1 MTEPATT
8 QTTPSPRPAPDP
20 RAASPAAAWAA
31 LLDGNGRF
39 VAGQAPTG
47 DTSQARRAALE
58 QGQAPFAQ
66 VFGCSDS
73 RVAAEIVF
81 DQGLGDLFVV
91 RTAGHVTD
99 AGVLG
104 SIEFGV
110 AVLGIPLIVVLG
122 HESCGA
128 VGAAIDV
135 VDGGELPPGYVRD
148 VVERV
153 TPSVLN
159 ARRRHGKGADAADV
173 LVEHVLQSVEQLA
186 RRSVVVAEAV
196 AAGRCA
202 IVGVVYT
209 LRGGAARVV
218 EVVGDLEL

>member
-1 MTEPATT
+1 MLA
-8 QTTPSPRPAPDP
+8 
-20 RAASPAAAWAA
+20 
-31 LLDGNGRF
+31 GNARF
-39 VAGQAPTG
+39 VAGQPFGG
-47 DTSQARRAALE
+47 DTSLARRSELRG
-58 QGQAPFAQ
+58 GQAPCAL

-110 AVLGIPLIVVLG
+110 AVLGIPLVLVLG
-122 HESCGA
+122 HEGCGA
-128 VGAAIDV
+128 VGATLDV
-135 VDGGELPPGYVRD
+135 LDGGEVPGGYVRD

-153 TPSVLN
+153 TPSVLS
-159 ARRRHGKGADAADV
+159 ARRRHGSGATPAQV
-173 LVEHVLQSVEQLA
+173 LEEHVRQGMDQLA
-186 RRSVVVAEAV
+186 RRSVAVAEAV

-202 IVGVVYT
+202 VVGVVYA
-209 LRGGAARVV
+209 LEEGSARVV
-218 EVVGDLEL
+218 EVLGDVGGGWDGAGSATG

>member
-1 MTEPATT
+1 MLA
-8 QTTPSPRPAPDP
+8 
-20 RAASPAAAWAA
+20 
-31 LLDGNGRF
+31 GNARF
-39 VAGQAPTG
+39 VAGAPFGG
-47 DTSQARRAALE
+47 DTSPARRTELSG
-58 QGQAPFAQ
+58 GQAPSAL

-110 AVLGIPLIVVLG
+110 AVLGIPLVLVLG
-122 HESCGA
+122 HEGCGA
-128 VGAAIDV
+128 VGATLDV
-135 VDGGELPPGYVRD
+135 LDGGEVPGGYVRD

-153 TPSVLN
+153 TPSVLS
-159 ARRRHGKGADAADV
+159 ARRRHGSGATPAQV
-173 LVEHVLQSVEQLA
+173 LEEHVRQGVDQLV

-202 IVGVVYT
+202 VVGVVYA
-209 LRGGAARVV
+209 LEEGSARVV
-218 EVVGDLEL
+218 EVLGDVGGGADGAGPATG

>member
-1 MTEPATT
+1 MTEHA
-8 QTTPSPRPAPDP
+8 PAPGADP
-20 RAASPAAAWAA
+20 RAASPSAAWSA
-31 LLDGNGRF
+31 LLSGNDRF

-47 DTSQARRAALE
+47 DTSQTRRAALE
-58 QGQAPFAQ
+58 QGQEPFAL

-110 AVLGIPLIVVLG
+110 DVLGIPLVVVLG
-122 HESCGA
+122 HEGCGA
-128 VGAAIDV
+128 VGAALDM
-135 VDGGELPPGYVRD
+135 VDGGALPRGYVRD

-153 TPSVLN
+153 APSVLS
-159 ARRRHGKGADAADV
+159 ARRRHGAGASAQDA

-196 AAGRCA
+196 EAGRCA

-209 LRGGAARVV
+209 LHGGAARVV
-218 EVVGDLEL
+218 EVVGDLQR

>member
-1 MTEPATT
+1 MTEPATDPAAQSA
-8 QTTPSPRPAPDP
+8 QTAPDP

-39 VAGQAPTG
+39 VGGEAPTG

-58 QGQAPFAQ
+58 QGQSPFAL

-110 AVLGIPLIVVLG
+110 AVLGIPLVVVLG

-128 VGAAIDV
+128 VGATIDV
-135 VDGGELPPGYVRD
+135 VDGGELPRGYVRD

-159 ARRRHGKGADAADV
+159 ARRRHGPDADAEDV
-173 LVEHVLQSVEQLA
+173 LVEHVLQSVDQLA

>member
-1 MTEPATT
+1 MLA
-8 QTTPSPRPAPDP
+8 
-20 RAASPAAAWAA
+20 
-31 LLDGNGRF
+31 GNARF
-39 VAGQAPTG
+39 VAGQPFGG
-47 DTSQARRAALE
+47 DTSPARRTELSG
-58 QGQAPFAQ
+58 GQAPSAL

-110 AVLGIPLIVVLG
+110 AVLGIPLVLVLG
-122 HESCGA
+122 HEGCGA
-128 VGAAIDV
+128 VGATLDV
-135 VDGGELPPGYVRD
+135 LDGGEVPGGYVRD

-153 TPSVLN
+153 TPSVLS
-159 ARRRHGKGADAADV
+159 ARRRHGSGASPAQV
-173 LVEHVLQSVEQLA
+173 LEEHVRQGVDQLA
-186 RRSVVVAEAV
+186 RRSVAVAEAV

-202 IVGVVYT
+202 VVGVVYA
-209 LRGGAARVV
+209 LEEGSARVV
-218 EVVGDLEL
+218 EVLGDVGGGRDGAGSATG